1 MLIFA
6 YVLPHTFLMMS
17 QGVTLH
23 IFNPSHDEALAAHSP
38 YYYPSKIARQLANE
52 WGCLPLLWATDND
65 YILLPNEAALPCDV
79 NDARIVRYANLKA
92 NFWPLISDIQ
102 PWGWDALLVHQLRK
116 MGAPERLLPT
126 DKQLETIRQLSSR
139 TSTTELL
146 PQLRAALLQ
155 EGINSVGQS
164 VIASTLDAVMELTAI
179 HQQVM
184 VKSLWSCSGRGVFSI
199 NSSPNASAVGRI
211 NRLLREQGG
220 VEVEPLYNEYQN
232 FALEFDA
239 LPGGRVRYAGLSL
252 FTTSPTGGYTGNRVA
267 SQSVLEAELAV
278 HFAHLSA
285 LASICEQVLSQFL
298 QARYVG
304 PLGID
309 MMLAVTEKGIV
320 LHPCI
325 ELNLRRT
332 MGYVALSVSQHPER
346 SLPKFALSLF
356 RR

>member
-1 MLIFA
+1 M
-6 YVLPHTFLMMS
+6 T

-38 YYYPSKIARQLANE
+38 YYYPSKIARHLANE
-52 WGCLPLLWATDND
+52 WGSLPLLWAADND
-65 YILLPNEAALPCDV
+65 YILLPDEAVLPSDV
-79 NDARIVRYANLKA
+79 SGARMVRCADLNA
-92 NFWPLISDIQ
+92 RFWSLISDVQ

-126 DKQLETIRQLSSR
+126 ELQLETVRQLSSR

-146 PQLRAALLQ
+146 PQLRATLQ
-155 EGINSVGQS
+155 QKGIHSVGQS
-164 VIASTLDAVMELTAI
+164 AIAHTLDEVMALVTL

-199 NSSPNASAVGRI
+199 DSSPTASALGRVK
-211 NRLLREQGG
+211 RLLREQGG
-220 VEVEPLYNEYQN
+220 VEVEPLYDEYQN

-239 LPGGRVRYAGLSL
+239 LPGGQVRYAGLSL

-267 SQSVLEAELAV
+267 PQSVLEADLAI
-278 HFAHLSA
+278 HFEHLPT
-285 LASICEQVLSQFL
+285 LITVCEQVLTSFL
-298 QARYVG
+298 QGRYVG

-309 MMLAVTEKGIV
+309 MMLVVTKQGIV

-332 MGYVALSVSQHPER
+332 MGYVALCVSQHPER
-346 SLPKFALSLF
+346 SLPAFAHDLF
-356 RR
+356 REG